1 MKAAILNRY
10 DKNGTDLAVADIP
23 VPEPAPDEV
32 LVRIHTAAVN
42 PLDNMIV
49 RGEVRLITPYRLPL
63 VMGNEFSGTVVK
75 AGSNARAFKEG
86 DRVYGRMPLAK
97 IGAFAEYAAVDES
110 ALAPVPGYLSLE
122 EAACVPLTA
131 LTALQALDLM
141 GAQLAQ
147 IDRLFP
153 AERPL
158 AVSIDRTF
166 ELAQV
171 NEALEA
177 VRTGHSRGKTLLSI
191 HAD

>member
-10 DKNGTDLAVADIP
+10 DKNGTDLAVADIS
-23 VPEPAPDEV
+23 VPEPAPGEV

-131 LTALQALDLM
+131 LQALDLM
-141 GAQLAQ
+141 DAQLAQ

-153 AERPL
+153 ADQPL
-158 AVSIDRTF
+158 TVSIDRTF